1 MVERHS
7 QNGWPVLETPPP
19 PVEIPGTD
27 IKVRVRPG
35 DVATVLTY
43 VAARFHREVEPLDLP
58 VREDPGADEWGWA
71 WRPVRGQSKGFSNH
85 ASGCAVDLN
94 ATRHPRG
101 VSDTFS
107 AKQIRAVRKILAS
120 TFDGRLGRNV
130 VRWGE
135 DYTTTVD
142 GMHFEINAD
151 AAAIARVARRI
162 RAKQAEES
170 QRGATQK
177 TEQDQ
182 QEDDMKA
189 VFVGPVKP
197 YRQTDRLLLVSAGGP
212 SVVVSA
218 RHKALL
224 ITLGVPEEAVTW
236 PRSDYDALLSL
247 AEDPIEAEDIARIA
261 AVVGD
266 RPRQT

>member
-1 MVERHS
+1 ME
-7 QNGWPVLETPPP
+7 EPPP
-19 PVEIPGTD
+19 PVAIPGTD

-43 VAARFHREVEPLDLP
+43 VAARFHQEVERLDLP
-58 VREDPGADEWGWA
+58 VKEDPGRDEWGWA

-85 ASGCAVDLN
+85 ASATSLDLN

-101 VSDTFS
+101 VRDTFS

-120 TFDGRLGRNV
+120 TFDSRVGRNV

-151 AAAIARVARRI
+151 ADAVARVAKRI
-162 RAKQAEES
+162 RAKQAEQS
-170 QRGATQK
+170 QRGAPKNQ
-177 TEQDQ
+177 QPDQ

-189 VFVGPVKP
+189 VFVGPAKP
-197 YRQTDRLLLVSAGGP
+197 YRAGDRLLLVGAGGP

-224 ITLGVPEEAVTW
+224 VTLGVPAEAVAF
-236 PRSDYDALLSL
+236 PRPDYDALLSL
-247 AEDPIEAEDIARIA
+247 AEDPVEVEDIERI
-261 AVVGD
+261 VGAIAD
-266 RPRQT
+266 RLPQP